1 MNLKIFVRIDFLVI
15 VIWWIGIS
23 LGYIPEIG
31 LGPLSGALFAIAV
44 VTFMGTLRASGDMR
58 TAIAASFVMIYFA
71 LLAALATSAINRDQI
86 DNPVGTE
93 LWKNFTYLVGVIIVF
108 YFGSTA
114 TVEVIDRIYGAKRD
128 AKSAASAKPPQPPE
142 ELPPD

>member
-1 MNLKIFVRIDFLVI
+1 MNHKIFVYIGALNI
-15 VIWWIGIS
+15 VIWWLGIS
-23 LGYIPEIG
+23 LGYITDIG
-31 LGPLSGALFAIAV
+31 LGPLSGALFAIGV
-44 VTFMGTLRASGDMR
+44 VTFMGTLRAGGDMR
-58 TAIAASFVMIYFA
+58 TTIAASFVMIYFA
-71 LLAALATSAINRDQI
+71 LLAALATSATNRAQI
-86 DNPVGTE
+86 DTTVGTE

-128 AKSAASAKPPQPPE
+128 AKSAASAKPPE